1 LVLTKCPNRKI
12 IEDIRSQL
20 SQYPDER
27 KVCFVEF
34 SLGECRVQYY
44 ASGAFHPFLGFTML
58 TLLLA
63 LANATPYQETWPE
76 VIGSEFSPDLYQ
88 ELLEQAAGRAPVGTT
103 HVEVLG
109 AGVDGVFRSLESFLP
124 KSDGVGERQPMNAP
138 VDLPGQAGGGLTG
151 RALYLSQCHG
161 WIWYTSLNGFSTQR
175 QNHYSTVE
183 DFHNPEGLNQYL
195 IPMLENAGAAVFT
208 AKERD
213 LNPLMA
219 IVDQG
224 DVGYLEEGS
233 GFVDGDLGFAHGG
246 PWAYG
251 ENPFDAG
258 TTRRFPAGGGG
269 RVEWTPE
276 VPQAGQY
283 AIYVSWDSA
292 ADNSPRAHYRFHHP
306 GGVIDRYFDQRV
318 HGSTWQY
325 AERLWLP
332 EGPDGLRVEL
342 VGDSEGQW
350 LSADAVRIGG
360 GWSDVSRNGQLSE
373 RPRWEGG
380 AIQYIQWNGAPKA
393 VYDPYNDGNGSDPSS
408 RSLWAA
414 WEHPTGEDALYLS
427 WHSNAGGGQGTS
439 TYYYGGSSS
448 PVAGSAEFAA
458 LVQEEVVSVAQ
469 TKWDPSWTSRGV
481 KTAAFSEV
489 SPNHNPEMPSVLL
502 EWAFHDL
509 ESDVAVMLEPE
520 FRQDTARALY
530 RAIVRY
536 FADRDGQSAEFLP
549 EAPVAVAALQEVPGA
564 VVLSWS
570 AGPVGDPY
578 GDIPM
583 GYRVYHSVDGLS
595 WDNGVEARADS
606 LTLEIDPGQHYFRVA
621 AFNDAGASFTSEIV
635 GIRSTPDPVQPV
647 LIVAAF
653 DRQQAS
659 MLPWEAV
666 GRSVGDVRR
675 MDLERMNRFDV
686 AVAHGTALKDLGW
699 GFDTISDERLG
710 TVDLAAYSVVIWV
723 AGEESTANET
733 FSHSQQDLIRSY
745 VEGGGHLLVSG
756 AEILWDLDE
765 RGDAADK
772 AFALEVLGASLG
784 SDDSGSNK
792 VAGVGVLSALILDF
806 SEADGAPYPVEY
818 PDVLASD
825 GEPLAYY
832 GTGDLAG
839 AMSGNVALFGFP
851 LETIGSEEV
860 RMEVFTALLRAMVPD
875 YSVPDGGWGDT
886 GGGDT
891 GGGGSEKDANKSACA
906 CAATGGYPVSWWPFL
921 WVLAYLVCASRRN
934 TMPTGVYQRKGSQ

>member
-1 LVLTKCPNRKI
+1 
-12 IEDIRSQL
+12 
-20 SQYPDER
+20 
-27 KVCFVEF
+27 
-34 SLGECRVQYY
+34 
-44 ASGAFHPFLGFTML
+44 ML

-76 VIGSEFSPDLYQ
+76 VVGPDFSPDLYQ
-88 ELLEQAAGRAPVGTT
+88 ELLEQAAGRAPAGTT

-109 AGVDGVFRSLESFLP
+109 AGVDGVFRSIENFLP
-124 KSDGVGERQPMNAP
+124 TAVVVEDRQPMNAP

-161 WIWYTSLNGFSTQR
+161 WIWYDSLNGFSTQR
-175 QNHYSTVE
+175 GNNYSTVE

-213 LNPLMA
+213 LNPLMD

-224 DVGYLEEGS
+224 DVGYLEEGN

-251 ENPFDAG
+251 ENPFDSG
-258 TTRRFPAGGGG
+258 GTRRFPADGGG

-292 ADNSPRAHYRFHHP
+292 SDNSPRAHYRFHHP

-332 EGPDGLRVEL
+332 EGSDGLRVEL

-360 GWSDVSRNGQLSE
+360 GWSDVSRNGQLAE

-380 AIQYIQWNGAPKA
+380 AVQYTQWNGAPKT
-393 VYDPYNDGNGSDPSS
+393 VYDPWNDGNGSDPTA
-408 RSLWAA
+408 RSMWAA

-439 TYYYGGSSS
+439 TYYYGGSST
-448 PVAGSAEFAA
+448 PVAGSAELAA
-458 LVQEEVVSVAQ
+458 LVQEEVVSVAR

-489 SPNHNPEMPSVLL
+489 NPNYNPEMPSVLL

-536 FADRDGQSAEFLP
+536 FADRDGKPAVYLP
-549 EAPVAVAALQEVPGA
+549 EAPVDVAALQEVPGA
-564 VVLSWS
+564 VVVSWS
-570 AGPVGDPY
+570 DGPVGDPY
-578 GDIPM
+578 GDTPM

-606 LTLEIDPGQHYFRVA
+606 LTLGIDPGQHYFRVA

-647 LIVAAF
+647 LIVAGF

-686 AVAHGTALKDLGW
+686 AVAHGSALKDLGW

-710 TVDLAAYSVVIWV
+710 EVDLAAYSVVIWV

-733 FSHSQQDLIRSY
+733 FSHSQQELIRAY
-745 VEGGGHLLVSG
+745 VEGGGHLVVSG

-772 AFALEVLGASLG
+772 AFALEILGASLG
-784 SDDSGSNK
+784 ADDSGNSQ
-792 VAGVGVLSALILDF
+792 VMGAGILSAMVMDF
-806 SEADGAPYPVEY
+806 SESDGAPYPVEY
-818 PDVLASD
+818 PDVLVSS

-851 LETIGSEEV
+851 LETIGNEDVRAEV
-860 RMEVFTALLRAMVPD
+860 LSALLQTMVPN
-875 YSVPDGGWGDT
+875 YSVPGGGSDT

-891 GGGGSEKDANKSACA
+891 GTDKDTNKGACA
-906 CAATGGYPVSWWPFL
+906 CAVTSGYPVSWWPFL
-921 WVLAYLVCASRRN
+921 WVLAYLVCASRRDAIR
-934 TMPTGVYQRKGSQ
+934 TGIYQPKGSQ